1 MKSIIEYFC
10 PLCIAP
16 IVNAIGGETGNAR
29 VTKDTNKEETNHNT
43 RNIVIGVIIAVLVL
57 AMIIFVFYRSRSSS
71 ASTFSPAFEKFAS
84 PPLSSCGCGLS

>member
-29 VTKDTNKEETNHNT
+29 FSKDIEKDEPNHTT
-43 RNIVIGVIIAVLVL
+43 RNIIIGVIIALVVLGL
-57 AMIIFVFYRSRSSS
+57 IMFFYYRKRLSLSS
-71 ASTFSPAFEKFAS
+71 FSPNQ
-84 PPLSSCGCGLS
+84 PISSCGCGLS